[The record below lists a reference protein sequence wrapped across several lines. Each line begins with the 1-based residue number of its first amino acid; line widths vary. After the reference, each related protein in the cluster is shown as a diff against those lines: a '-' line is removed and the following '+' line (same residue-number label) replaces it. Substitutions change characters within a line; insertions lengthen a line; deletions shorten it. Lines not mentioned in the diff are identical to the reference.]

1 MDLLTYGSHP
11 SDYVH
16 PARCRLREHVLCDN
30 SLLVVAL
37 VSHYAIDVD
46 IRALTFSLFCSSSD
60 RLLSFLCFFLAI
72 PRFANRQEFFRLGIM
87 QEGAWV
93 STSTRWALSRR
104 ICRAVN
110 EFTLHHQLAART
122 HSVNYFGTRDM
133 YQRLN
138 RCYIEGMVQVQVV
151 VRDFSLLAILCH
163 TL

>member
-1 MDLLTYGSHP
+1 
-11 SDYVH
+11 
-16 PARCRLREHVLCDN
+16 
-30 SLLVVAL
+30 
-37 VSHYAIDVD
+37 
-46 IRALTFSLFCSSSD
+46 
-60 RLLSFLCFFLAI
+60 
-72 PRFANRQEFFRLGIM
+72 M

-93 STSTRWALSRR
+93 STGTWWALSCR

-110 EFTLHHQLAART
+110 KFTLHHQLATRT

-138 RCYIEGMVQVQVV
+138 HCYIEGMVQVQVV